1 MVDVPKW
8 TRLFIHKVA
17 ESEGLEVDGKSLDK
31 FEKYCNEEITDDD
44 LSVQRI
50 YSDKDI
56 VIIKKKKPNKSGT
69 KIGICG
75 KPCHQRDNCSG
86 NN

>member
-31 FEKYCNEEITDDD
+31 WSKAWFSRK
-44 LSVQRI
+44 QI
-50 YSDKDI
+50 YW
-56 VIIKKKKPNKSGT
+56 VNK
-69 KIGICG
+69 IYY
-75 KPCHQRDNCSG
+75 
-86 NN
+86 